1 MNRDLRTKGEKK
13 KPLTQAQRE
22 RALDGP
28 PPPAV
33 PPPSLPP
40 PKRSKT
46 DVAKIENTKDDEK
59 TAMKTVDHK
68 QKSPQEVIKTEKKHK
83 QNKINT
89 EKKTT
94 PKHVKKGERKK
105 FAKTDIDML
114 AMQLEK
120 ELSLN
125 KELGHADRMLATTA
139 LKMARVEGS
148 GTISDHSSNSFFAKQ
163 NDLMANTACWK
174 RHHTQEE
181 LMSWLPDNDATDPQA
196 RIQHL
201 RDREQERRKKLEQL
215 RNQHHQP
222 TNPVLAASQPCL
234 SFTSSSSVSSSSLL
248 DLKKWTSEDVKK
260 WLASESNLK
269 ELADVADDVCGRDLY
284 TALTER
290 NPCRTLGF
298 LFHVDLTDAIKK
310 IQIDRLY
317 DALCR
322 RFSVV
327 RHD

>member
-1 MNRDLRTKGEKK
+1 MNRTRRTKGEEKK
-13 KPLTQAQRE
+13 ARTQAERE

-28 PPPAV
+28 PPPLPP

-46 DVAKIENTKDDEK
+46 DVAKIENNKDDEK
-59 TAMKTVDHK
+59 TVMKKTVDHK
-68 QKSPQEVIKTEKKHK
+68 QTEKKHK

-174 RHHTQEE
+174 RRHTQEE

-215 RNQHHQP
+215 RNQHHEP
-222 TNPVLAASQPCL
+222 TNPVLPASQPCL
-234 SFTSSSSVSSSSLL
+234 SFTSSCSPALSDV
-248 DLKKWTSEDVKK
+248 KKWTTGDVKK